1 MVPLTVKSIKVKW
14 FGISSV
20 FYIFVEHC
28 LAAWKYRISLLMLR
42 NIAPILKEKL
52 GKSIWPYNTLHIV
65 PYCVKIA
72 VFNLHK
78 STGQRHQIQTCR
90 KEKQTN
96 GNGNKKRIIYKINV
110 LINVQSNP
118 SAISNNF
125 RLGIGDCN
133 ACSEGINKL
142 WRCLAEVPLYN

>member
-1 MVPLTVKSIKVKW
+1 MVPLTAKSIKVKLL
-14 FGISSV
+14 GISSV

-28 LAAWKYRISLLMLR
+28 LAAWKYRISLLMLK

-78 STGQRHQIQTCR
+78 STGQRHQIQTVEKKHKQMETETKK
-90 KEKQTN
+90 KE
-96 GNGNKKRIIYKINV
+96 
-110 LINVQSNP
+110 
-118 SAISNNF
+118 
-125 RLGIGDCN
+125 
-133 ACSEGINKL
+133 
-142 WRCLAEVPLYN
+142 